1 MNNNFLLVGTV
12 SNVGKYLK
20 SDLNT
25 IKKAI
30 NKIGTL
36 EIYLVESDSSDGTID
51 LLNEL
56 QKSDSNFNF
65 KSFGNLRSKLDD
77 RIDRIRFCR
86 NAYVEF
92 IRDNNSVKKW
102 DYVFVADLDGM
113 NSALNS
119 KKILG
124 AISKHH
130 LWDACFS
137 NQSLGYYDLYALRAS
152 GWVESDCFSELRDM
166 QRDNKYVGKFSNS
179 FLNFLTAFWH
189 FDSLRK
195 KVIYSKMKRLRGNLV
210 SVNSAFGGFAI
221 YKTEIFCNFDYTK
234 RGSSAGCEHLDLHA
248 RCIESGLRL
257 AIDPNL
263 INSHWNEYNVNKF
276 LIIRFLKE
284 LKKFI
289 HNETS

>member
-1 MNNNFLLVGTV
+1 MNKSFLLVGTV
-12 SNVGKYLK
+12 SNVDKYLA
-20 SDLNT
+20 SDLT
-25 IKKAI
+25 RIKKAI
-30 NKIGTL
+30 SKIGNL
-36 EIYLVESDSSDGTID
+36 DVYLVESDSSDKTLY
-51 LLNEL
+51 LLEGL
-56 QKSDSNFNF
+56 QESDANFNF
-65 KSFGNLRSKLDD
+65 KSFGNLRSIYED

-102 DYVFVADLDGM
+102 DYILVADLDGM

-130 LWDACFS
+130 LWDACFP
-137 NQSLGYYDLYALRAS
+137 NQSLGYYDLYALRAP
-152 GWVESDCFSELRDM
+152 GWVEGDCFSELRDA
-166 QRDNKYVGKFSNS
+166 QRDNKYVEKFNNS

-189 FDSLRK
+189 FDNLRK
-195 KVIYSKMKRLRGNLV
+195 KVIYSRMKRLRGGLIP
-210 SVNSAFGGFAI
+210 VNSAFGGFAI

-234 RGSSAGCEHLDLHA
+234 LDSSTGCEHLDLHA

-257 AIDPNL
+257 VIDPKL
-263 INSHWNEYNVNKF
+263 KNSYWNEYNLNKF

-284 LKKFI
+284 LKKHI
-289 HNETS
+289 YSKSS